1 MQDKS
6 SVIFGNPIPEKF
18 IRKAAKAQKKYLKK
32 FGDDRN
38 TKYHLAAVDNE
49 VLTPIMGVKVL
60 KLSSD
65 PLESLPEK
73 SIIIGNIRMGFGH
86 YRISMA
92 MASAAHAMGYT
103 PLWLDLNSFPE
114 TTCTKI
120 IGEQNKM
127 YSMAS
132 RLSQKS
138 KLFNSLVWEPLNYT
152 GFKQITYN
160 CGDQKNAELM
170 VPLFNDLPKDTPY
183 IATHVWPSQAAIHAG
198 MTHVVNAIPDN
209 WPMALH
215 LSEGAL
221 HTVQTPNAYFGY
233 RTLSAFDGEN
243 VLKPMGKDDIVYIGQ
258 YIDDELVSNIE
269 SDCKARLDRLAN
281 GKPIRF
287 LLTIGGAG
295 AQGDYFA
302 GLIKTLIPYI
312 KENKA
317 ALYLNI
323 GDYASVWDMF
333 KSKIPGIENLASLHF
348 DKWEET
354 KKFAQNALM
363 DNSSSALESKGI
375 HVFCHKDIFAA
386 VYATNILMR
395 ACDVLMTKP
404 SELAFY
410 PVPKL
415 MIQHVGGHEKWGAIR
430 AAEVGDGTPECP
442 NLAHAQS
449 MIQQFIEYPD
459 LLSSMCNAIIA
470 AKKAGIYNGAY
481 HAVELA
487 TGITDLDGKGSRY
500 AYAGR

>member
-6 SVIFGNPIPEKF
+6 SLIFGNQIPQKF
-18 IRKAAKAQKKYLKK
+18 IKKAAKNQQKFLKKY
-32 FGDDRN
+32 GDDRN
-38 TKYHLAAVDNE
+38 TEYHLVAVENE

-60 KLSSD
+60 KLSKE
-65 PLESLPEK
+65 PLGSLPEK
-73 SIIIGNIRMGFGH
+73 PIIIGNIRMGFGH

-120 IGEQNKM
+120 IGGQNDA
-127 YSMAS
+127 YSLAS
-132 RLSQKS
+132 RISQKS
-138 KLFNSLVWEPLNYT
+138 KLFNKLVWEPLNYT

-160 CGDQKNAELM
+160 TGDQKNAELM
-170 VPLFNDLPKDTPY
+170 VPLFHDIPKETPY

-233 RTLSAFDGEN
+233 RTLCGFDKEN
-243 VLKPMGKDDIVYIGQ
+243 VLNPMGKDDIAYIGQ
-258 YIDDELVSNIE
+258 YIDDEFVQNIE
-269 SDCKARLDRLAN
+269 SDCAARIDRLTN
-281 GKPIRF
+281 GKPIRY
-287 LLTIGGAG
+287 LLSIGGAG
-295 AQGDYFA
+295 SQGDYFA
-302 GLIKTLIPYI
+302 GLIRTLVPYI
-312 KENKA
+312 KEGKA
-317 ALYLNI
+317 TLYLNI
-323 GDYASVWDMF
+323 GDYANVWDLF
-333 KSKIPGIENLASLHF
+333 KQKIPGIENLAKLHF
-348 DKWEET
+348 DSWKNTSE
-354 KKFAQNALM
+354 FAKNALA
-363 DNSSSALESKGI
+363 DKNCSGEESKGL

-395 ACDVLMTKP
+395 ACDVIMTKP

-430 AAEVGDGTPECP
+430 SAEIGDGTPECP
-442 NLAHAQS
+442 NLEYAEA
-449 MIQQFIEYPD
+449 MIRQFIKTPD
-459 LLSSMCNAIIA
+459 LLVNMNNAIIA

-487 TGITDLDGKGSRY
+487 TGMTGLDGKESKY